1 MTRGSWP
8 GEKCDIV
15 LTWSDYSTLPHLW
28 EVWNLGWERNVGLFH
43 TSTPLTS
50 VELRMK
56 KESSDLVAIAG
67 HLWRS
72 DQQNYDT
79 GKLYHFK
86 KNWGKWNGK
95 FWDRFQNRSPWQ
107 VWATFW
113 PSKSVAV
120 SENRNPELFN
130 SDFPLHDEAFFSL
143 FYHCV
148 WGTRTQPLI
157 CVGCSVHYRV
167 SCAINKGGFF
177 EIASSSSTHICL
189 ALRRLLTFCLTL
201 TC

>member
-1 MTRGSWP
+1 MTRG
-8 GEKCDIV
+8 K
-15 LTWSDYSTLPHLW
+15 
-28 EVWNLGWERNVGLFH
+28 VWHCPNLVRLFH
-43 TSTPLTS
+43 TSTPLRS
-50 VELRMK
+50 VELGMRK
-56 KESSDLVAIAG
+56 ERRAISHFHTSDKCRTKDEKESSDLVAIAG